1 MNITIIPNTFSDRYS
16 DLEDFGKKINELS
29 QPLADEESQET
40 VLISGDDEK
49 VGEGT
54 SAEGTVLKE
63 KLSSTPVVV
72 SKLVRTSASFSP
84 YSSRREKKPTTSR
97 TSESRADIGKYS
109 RSRSP
114 RMKSVTADHVGRG
127 W

>member
-1 MNITIIPNTFSDRYS
+1 MNITIIPNTFPYRYS

-54 SAEGTVLKE
+54 SAEGTVFKVQHRL
-63 KLSSTPVVV
+63 LFQNGSYVC
-72 SKLVRTSASFSP
+72 LLFSLLITK
-84 YSSRREKKPTTSR
+84 RKKTYNFTY
-97 TSESRADIGKYS
+97 I
-109 RSRSP
+109 
-114 RMKSVTADHVGRG
+114 
-127 W
+127 

>member
-49 VGEGT
+49 DGEGT
-54 SAEGTVLKE
+54 SAEGTVFKVQHRLLFQNWFVRLPPFLLTHHEE
-63 KLSSTPVVV
+63 K
-72 SKLVRTSASFSP
+72 
-84 YSSRREKKPTTSR
+84 KKPTTSR

-114 RMKSVTADHVGRG
+114 RMKSVTADHEGHG

>member
-49 VGEGT
+49 VGKGT
-54 SAEGTVLKE
+54 SAEGTVFKVQHRLLFQNWFVRLPPFLLTHHEE
-63 KLSSTPVVV
+63 KKNLQLHVHLN
-72 SKLVRTSASFSP
+72 LVRTSANILEADP
-84 YSSRREKKPTTSR
+84 RE
-97 TSESRADIGKYS
+97 
-109 RSRSP
+109 
-114 RMKSVTADHVGRG
+114 
-127 W
+127 